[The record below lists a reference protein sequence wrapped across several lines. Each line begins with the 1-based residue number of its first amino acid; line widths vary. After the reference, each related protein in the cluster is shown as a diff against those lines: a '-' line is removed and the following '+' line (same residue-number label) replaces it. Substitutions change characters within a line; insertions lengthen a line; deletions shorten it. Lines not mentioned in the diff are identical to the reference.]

1 MILMMIMWL
10 YKLIIGC
17 IIVIGSPFIIKRLWC
32 FDCIVSWNSFSPSKV
47 YMKKICRLLFVWH
60 SFEDLF
66 FGKSLCLSVHKYSKL
81 QWSNWV
87 DMNWHNELL
96 ATWVATVVAI
106 ANNTSTTIA
115 FSRWPEFFSIC
126 KQHCSTYQN
135 QQKEC
140 WKTLDKNHF
149 PNTNRALLRRQ
160 SATTWHVTIYTST
173 YCIRYYCISIYFY
186 KRWP

>member
-1 MILMMIMWL
+1 MLYLCICYAVNKEEFWHCSLEKKPWKKYILNWMILMMIMWL

-17 IIVIGSPFIIKRLWC
+17 IIVIDSPFIIERLWY
-32 FDCIVSWNSFSPSKV
+32 FDCIVSWNSFSPRKV
-47 YMKKICRLLFVWH
+47 YMKKIYRLLFVWH

-106 ANNTSTTIA
+106 ANNTSTPRLHFQDGQNFSVSASSIA
-115 FSRWPEFFSIC
+115 QPIKTSR
-126 KQHCSTYQN
+126 
-135 QQKEC
+135 
-140 WKTLDKNHF
+140 KNVGKH
-149 PNTNRALLRRQ
+149 
-160 SATTWHVTIYTST
+160 
-173 YCIRYYCISIYFY
+173 
-186 KRWP
+186 

>member
-17 IIVIGSPFIIKRLWC
+17 IIVIDSPLKDYDILIVLFHE
-32 FDCIVSWNSFSPSKV
+32 IVSHQEKYTW
-47 YMKKICRLLFVWH
+47 KKSAGCFLFGILLRIF
-60 SFEDLF
+60 F

-96 ATWVATVVAI
+96 ATWVATVVAS

-140 WKTLDKNHF
+140 WKTLDKIIF
-149 PNTNRALLRRQ
+149 RALIGR
-160 SATTWHVTIYTST
+160 
-173 YCIRYYCISIYFY
+173 F
-186 KRWP
+186 